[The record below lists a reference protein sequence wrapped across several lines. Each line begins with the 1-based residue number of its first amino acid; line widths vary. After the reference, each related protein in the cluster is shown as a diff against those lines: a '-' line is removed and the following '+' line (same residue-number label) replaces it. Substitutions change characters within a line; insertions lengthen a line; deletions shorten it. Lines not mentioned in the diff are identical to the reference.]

1 MIISLPEKFPI
12 GTLKKQENNQ
22 AFIEN
27 GILKIGRD
35 CKFSNIM
42 YGLTYLMKGDRI
54 CYYCGKTISKKEM
67 TLDHVYPRDFGGPSI
82 TDNLVPCC
90 QECNNDKNNFTHQ
103 QYKEI
108 LLARQNGTAKQLKE
122 EFYRQHEE
130 LRKKKMY
137 SLPEHWIEE
146 VKLSEIQILYLDSFN
161 YKATK
166 KYNDSKKFYN
176 MYEMLRRPIVVD
188 RKNNILDEFI
198 LYLFAKDK
206 KLDKVPIIKLENVQ
220 IR

>member
-1 MIISLPEKFPI
+1 MIIELPREFTFFNETGEI
-12 GTLKKQENNQ
+12 V
-22 AFIEN
+22 AYVEN
-27 GILKIGRD
+27 GILKL
-35 CKFSNIM
+35 KNTASYKKVMFE
-42 YGLTYLMKGDRI
+42 LTYEMKGRKRC
-54 CYYCGKTISKKEM
+54 CYCERTVDKKEM

-90 QECNNDKNNFTHQ
+90 QEWNSDKNNFTHQ

-122 EFYRQHEE
+122 EFYKKQEE
-130 LRKKKMY
+130 LRKQKKY
-137 SLPEHWIEE
+137 NLPEHWIEE
-146 VKLSEIQILYLDSFN
+146 VKLSELRILYLDSFN

-198 LYLFAKDK
+198 LYLFARDK
-206 KLDKVPIIKLENVQ
+206 KLEKVPIIKLENVQ